1 MFEGQD
7 GWNSFPITIVVEFG
21 GLICEN
27 KFPDVGEPIEGAL
40 DALNKL
46 KEVGKEV
53 LKKHLLSLNSEKI
66 GIFLFYIKLY
76 VLLAT
81 YFFLVKSLPNFA
93 PSQAMLLNN
102 A

>member
-1 MFEGQD
+1 MKQ
-7 GWNSFPITIVVEFG
+7 SPITIVVEFG
-21 GLICEN
+21 GLISAK

-66 GIFLFYIKLY
+66 GIFLLY
-76 VLLAT
+76 QALRPTGYLLFSCKVPTELSPLAG
-81 YFFLVKSLPNFA
+81 
-93 PSQAMLLNN
+93 M
-102 A
+102 